1 MDPCEMNDLSTKKRY
16 ETKIR
21 EFKDE
26 LEKWMKKEGDPGIS
40 LETQAGHQAVK
51 GGTHLFLGLLHF
63 AESDEFIIYKFQNL
77 FSV

>member
-1 MDPCEMNDLSTKKRY
+1 
-16 ETKIR
+16 
-21 EFKDE
+21 
-26 LEKWMKKEGDPGIS
+26 MKKEGDPGIS
-40 LETQAGHQAVK
+40 LETQAAHQAVK